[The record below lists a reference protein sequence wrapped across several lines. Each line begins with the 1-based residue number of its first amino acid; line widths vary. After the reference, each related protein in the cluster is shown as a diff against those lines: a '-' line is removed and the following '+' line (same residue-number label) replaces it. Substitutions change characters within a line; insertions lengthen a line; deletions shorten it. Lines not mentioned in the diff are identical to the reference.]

1 MSRVVRS
8 RSASAAVLTA
18 VMALSAPVA
27 LADGP
32 GTGDQSPSYGGSAN
46 DHTAPYLRA
55 TLRTKHLG
63 TLASSGK
70 LKLLLASSEASLVGL
85 SGKLTARAPH
95 AKTLKLKL
103 KGTSLLFKRA
113 GQKNATLT
121 LTSASRTKL
130 LKFWRAGGKKV
141 RGTVLVTGLGA
152 DGAHNK
158 RSLRKSGALTR

>member
-1 MSRVVRS
+1 MRA

-18 VMALSAPVA
+18 VIALSAPVA

-32 GTGDQSPSYGGSAN
+32 GTGDQSPSYGGNAN

-63 TLASSGK
+63 TLARSGK
-70 LKLLLASSEASLVGL
+70 VKLLLASSEASLVGL
-85 SGKLTARAPH
+85 SGTLTARAPH
-95 AKTLKLKL
+95 AKTLKLNL
-103 KGTSLLFKRA
+103 KGTSLLFRRA

-121 LTSASRTKL
+121 LSSASRTKL
-130 LKFWRAGGKKV
+130 LKSWRHGGKKV

-152 DGAHNK
+152 DGARNK
-158 RSLRKSGALTR
+158 RHLSKSGALAR